1 MDNTQKLEN
10 DLADLRAQLE
20 DLKEAYLSTTRQME
34 REKKTAAEMKAA
46 SRKSTEELLK
56 VAATAFVGAVGGMF
70 LSKISALAEEES
82 LKRLKEKLAKI

>member
-20 DLKEAYLSTTRQME
+20 DLKEAYLSTQRQVE

-46 SRKSTEELLK
+46 RRKSKDDLIQA
-56 VAATAFVGAVGGMF
+56 AATAFVGAVGGMI
-70 LSKISALAEEES
+70 LSKFSALAEEES
-82 LKRLKEKLAKI
+82 LKRLKEKLSKI